1 LQVAIVL
8 NEWSTELD
16 EAPIGRTV
24 RATKRNVQKAG
35 VMANVTWTLGSP
47 NRTSS
52 TWNRSPSATPWS
64 GLPADEPLYPG
75 QVAAEA
81 DLVTLDTGG
90 GNGTN
95 YTVTVNVSAS
105 IAGLTMSGHATPGR
119 TTTLVMTAGNTLTL
133 SGGIT
138 LSDVNTLIDGSGTIS
153 AGGAIGSKGTITA
166 GVGSVGG
173 TLDLTGAGSISS
185 GVLLTI
191 NNTAANTLQLDLAGG
206 VTSAAPISMTS
217 GNQTLKISNGNVTIN
232 GGAQSVSGGTHVV
245 MAGGTLTAGSG
256 VTFNTATLAGF
267 GTVAANLARTGGT
280 DTITASGG
288 TLDLTGTFGAGLV
301 AAIDST
307 KVSDL
312 RFDNAATS
320 NTAIAISNAN
330 QTLEVGPSGNLTIGA
345 AENIT
350 DGSIKL
356 DGGSLTDT
364 SGITLGNAAAKLT
377 GFGTVTTGTT
387 TTTDFDG
394 IGAVTATGGVLDF
407 TKATNSDSVTAYDI
421 AAVAGSVLRFDGA
434 VGTGS
439 VHPTVTFD
447 SVATGGLG
455 TLDLTDATNNDFNGT
470 VNNFVIHD
478 KIQVLNADHVTLTGG
493 TTLNVFNASNTQIE
507 TITLGQSHTGAT
519 FAVDKATGTITT
531 DMVCYA
537 AGTRIL
543 TATGERMVESLMQ
556 GDIALT
562 LANGELAAQPVKWL
576 GRRRIDL
583 TAHPRPETVAPV
595 RIRRGAFAEAMP
607 HTDLLVSPDHA
618 VFVDGKLICARQLIN
633 GTTIYQEK
641 TWTTVEYFHVEL
653 DTHAILLAEGLPAES
668 YLNTGNRGF
677 FANSDEP
684 LVLHP
689 DLTDETDY
697 PTREAGS
704 CAPFVWDEAAVHP
717 VWQRLSERATA
728 LGQPVRPAATT
739 SDPALHLVAAGRS
752 IKPIY
757 ADAGLFIFPLPR
769 NAGTVRLVSRASAPT
784 DARPWL
790 DDRRRLGVRLA
801 RIVLRDATEVRQI
814 PVDHPDL
821 QQGWWAVE
829 RDGTLMG
836 RWTDG
841 DAVLPLPALHGVTML
856 ELHLHGTL
864 DYVVS
869 DESGRQAA

>member
-1 LQVAIVL
+1 
-8 NEWSTELD
+8 
-16 EAPIGRTV
+16 
-24 RATKRNVQKAG
+24 
-35 VMANVTWTLGSP
+35 
-47 NRTSS
+47 
-52 TWNRSPSATPWS
+52 
-64 GLPADEPLYPG
+64 
-75 QVAAEA
+75 
-81 DLVTLDTGG
+81 VTLDTGG

-562 LANGELAAQPVKWL
+562 LANGELAAQPVTWL
-576 GRRRIDL
+576 GHRRIDL
-583 TAHPRPETVAPV
+583 TAHPHPETVAPI